1 MLRGIAFALIFI
13 GVSMQLPSKVES
25 YKKYKSIDN
34 LLEMLAYLFMVVG
47 SFLLALAYIFG

>member
-1 MLRGIAFALIFI
+1 MLKAIAFALIFI

-34 LLEMLAYLFMVVG
+34 LLEIG
-47 SFLLALAYIFG
+47 SFLLALGYIFG